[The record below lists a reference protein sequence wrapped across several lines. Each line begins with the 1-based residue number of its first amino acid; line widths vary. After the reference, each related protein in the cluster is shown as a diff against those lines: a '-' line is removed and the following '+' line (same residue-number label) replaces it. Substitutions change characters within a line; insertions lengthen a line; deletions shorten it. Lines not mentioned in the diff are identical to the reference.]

1 MAITSAHYYYY
12 YEHIWFP
19 ILKSFI
25 KVKQMKNNALMRL
38 IKERLCIGIRSLKK
52 SVNTSVDGKTSFMLC
67 RNLCQFQRLAAE
79 ISRNAVAATLGA
91 NSQGDIPNIALVKSM
106 YALQSVP
113 PAIVNDVSV
122 DMRSGPSTSQSN
134 VAEKS
139 YSTDL
144 AALAR
149 NVNAAVAGCSTRYF

>member
-1 MAITSAHYYYY
+1 
-12 YEHIWFP
+12 
-19 ILKSFI
+19 L
-25 KVKQMKNNALMRL
+25 
-38 IKERLCIGIRSLKK
+38 
-52 SVNTSVDGKTSFMLC
+52 
-67 RNLCQFQRLAAE
+67 QRLAAE

-106 YALQSVP
+106 YALQ
-113 PAIVNDVSV
+113 AATVNDVSV

-139 YSTDL
+139 YSTDF

-149 NVNAAVAGCSTRYF
+149 NVNAAVAGCSTRYFNRY